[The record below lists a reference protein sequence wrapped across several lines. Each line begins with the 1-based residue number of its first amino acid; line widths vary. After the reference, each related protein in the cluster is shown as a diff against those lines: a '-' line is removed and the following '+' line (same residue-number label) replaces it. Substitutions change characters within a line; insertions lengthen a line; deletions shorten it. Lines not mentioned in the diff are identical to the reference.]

1 MRINFGLGALALIIS
16 LSLWVL
22 VVNDQN
28 PERTDVPEIAIPVE
42 TTRVSSGLI
51 VMNTP
56 DPVRLRIKTPKD
68 KWDTLRA
75 SSFRAY
81 VDLSRLGPGIHAVP
95 IISETSDPQVR
106 VLEVMPATTSI
117 RVEEIQERTVPVK
130 VTLVG
135 NVPFGY
141 VYRMPK
147 VDPEVVVASGPASLV
162 QSVETASVDVRLEGI
177 SVDID
182 TAFHPAAVDTS
193 GATVRIVRLDPQTV
207 RVSLP
212 VSQQVS
218 YKQVGV
224 RATTSGAVA
233 PGYWTE
239 SVSVDPSSV
248 TVVGDPKALASINYL
263 ETAPL
268 NVDGASSS
276 IVQDLRINATEGV
289 SLVQQQTT
297 RVRVQI
303 SPLQTSQVLRV
314 APRLVNLAPRL
325 QVVSAPASVEVTV
338 QGPAPIMQGLRVES
352 VSVTLDVKDLSE
364 GTHTVKVNASVPSGL
379 SVAKVDPETAAI
391 QLAPPAT
398 PTAVAQPTVAA
409 TATPTAT
416 LTATPTATPGVPR

>member
-276 IVQDLRINATEGV
+276 IVQDLRINTTEGV

>member
-276 IVQDLRINATEGV
+276 IVQDLRINTTEGV

-314 APRLVNLAPRL
+314 APRLVNLAARL

-391 QLAPPAT
+391 QLALPAT

>member
-56 DPVRLRIKTPKD
+56 DPVRFRIKTPKD

-147 VDPEVVVASGPASLV
+147 VDPEVVVASGPSSLV

-182 TAFHPAAVDTS
+182 TAFHPAAVDSS

-276 IVQDLRINATEGV
+276 IVQDLRINTTEGV

-416 LTATPTATPGVPR
+416 LTATPGVPR

>member
-276 IVQDLRINATEGV
+276 IVQDLRINTTEGV

-391 QLAPPAT
+391 QLALPAT

>member
-56 DPVRLRIKTPKD
+56 DPVRFRIKTPKD

-147 VDPEVVVASGPASLV
+147 VDPEVVVASGPSSLV

-182 TAFHPAAVDTS
+182 TAFHPAAVDSS

-276 IVQDLRINATEGV
+276 IVQDLRINTTEGV

-416 LTATPTATPGVPR
+416 LTATPAATPGVPR

>member
-1 MRINFGLGALALIIS
+1 MRINFGLGALALIVS
-16 LSLWVL
+16 LFLWVL

-218 YKQVGV
+218 YKQVGL
-224 RATTSGAVA
+224 RATTSGSVA

-276 IVQDLRINATEGV
+276 IVQDLRINTTEGV

-314 APRLVNLAPRL
+314 APRLVNLAARL

-352 VSVTLDVKDLSE
+352 VSVTLDVNDLSE

-379 SVAKVDPETAAI
+379 SVAKIDPETAAI
-391 QLAPPAT
+391 QLALPAT

-409 TATPTAT
+409 TATPPAT